1 MTSWTD
7 EAPDLLLSSGFLA
20 FARHAG
26 VAAALQQRGIRPAA
40 IVGTSSGSVVGAL
53 LAAGYDADAIAGA
66 LRGRRPIGLMR
77 PHLRPWRGLARLDP
91 FVALMRS
98 LLPARFDQLQ
108 IPLAVGVIRP
118 DGSHALLDRGD
129 LPQAVVASC
138 AMSHVFAPIAI
149 DGVAYAD
156 GGAADRLALAPWRSW
171 RPGRSAIAHEVAR
184 TAGRDVDGDR
194 SGVVTIRTP
203 RSGASFLSLGD
214 FDGQLRQAR
223 DLALAALDAAA
234 TRDATAR

>member
-1 MTSWTD
+1 MPTFAD
-7 EAPDLLLSSGFLA
+7 QPPDLLLSSGFLA

-26 VAAALQQRGIRPAA
+26 VVAALQERGIRPAA

-53 LAAGYDADAIAGA
+53 LAAGYDADAIAAA

-77 PHLRPWRGLARLDP
+77 PHLQPWRGVARLDP

-98 LLPARFDQLQ
+98 LLPPRFEDLQ

-118 DGSHALLDRGD
+118 DGSHTLLERGD

-138 AMSHVFAPIAI
+138 AMSHVFAPIVL

-156 GGAADRLALAPWRSW
+156 GGAADRLALAPWRGW
-171 RPGRSAIAHEVAR
+171 RPGRRAIAHEVAR

-194 SGVVTIRTP
+194 SGVLTIRTP

-214 FDGQLRQAR
+214 FDGQVAQAR
-223 DLALAALDAAA
+223 ALALASLDAA
-234 TRDATAR
+234 TAVGR